1 MRGLKEGMP
10 MKAGTLIALGAILI
24 LGGVILV
31 TAYKMGEEANRTV
44 FVIAVSGLFSALGII
59 VGYGLGRSSAKAWN
73 DQLPKS
79 PAPVTQMPQPMIIN
93 IPQPNMQRSPIY
105 EIPLGANSI
114 QTALDDGDTPLTW
127 NIK

>member
-1 MRGLKEGMP
+1 
-10 MKAGTLIALGAILI
+10 MKAGVVITLGAILI

-31 TAYKMGEEANRTV
+31 TAYKLGEEANRTV

-73 DQLPKS
+73 AELPKN
-79 PAPVTQMPQPMIIN
+79 PAPVAPMPQPMIIN